1 MKMFNSVPSS
11 TTNNM
16 THVTDVLEV
25 DNLNEFFEANFGE
38 YYVKLDNNKYVSV
51 IGVRKNRTFK
61 VM

>member
-1 MKMFNSVPSS
+1 MRMFNSVPSS
-11 TTNNM
+11 ATNNL
-16 THVTDVLEV
+16 THVTDIVEV

-38 YYVKLDNNKYVSV
+38 YYVKLNNNKYEKV

>member
-1 MKMFNSVPSS
+1 MRMFNSVPSS
-11 TTNNM
+11 TTADLIRI
-16 THVTDVLEV
+16 TDVVEV

-38 YYVKLDNNKYVSV
+38 YYVKLDNNKYVKV

>member
-1 MKMFNSVPSS
+1 MRMFNSVPSS

-16 THVTDVLEV
+16 ICVTDVLEI
-25 DNLNEFFEANFGE
+25 DNLNEFFEANFDE
-38 YYVKLDNNKYVSV
+38 YYVKLKDNKYVSV